1 MKRMLYPLLLA
12 IVLVGC
18 YDWLG
23 KCYELFSVPRSETTD
38 YFIINDNFFTGKSL
52 VMNFELKWT
61 VVGTFSLKSTD
72 FVILASDTDNPN
84 RVYTWDGK
92 HGRIHSQGITEE

>member
-1 MKRMLYPLLLA
+1 MNRMLYLLLLS

-18 YDWLG
+18 PMPSSEPTPTPHPATPVTPSEPEPL
-23 KCYELFSVPRSETTD
+23 VPPIPMIVD
-38 YFIINDNFFTGKSL
+38 YRA
-52 VMNFELKWT
+52 EWT
-61 VVGTFSLKSTD
+61 VASTFSLKSTD